1 MYEITMQ
8 CKATEEAID
17 FCDLL
22 AKQIARFFSLHDRD
36 MFVLSVHEAVV
47 NSIKAVKQLG
57 RKIDDGALVV
67 SWRITEEEVTVTVT
81 DEGGGIP
88 IKEIERLGRES
99 LEDVLLAESG
109 RGLLLIKETMDVVS
123 FVPHEGGK
131 CAIVMKMRRGQNGS
145 SDIHF

>member
-1 MYEITMQ
+1 MYEITMR

-47 NSIKAVKQLG
+47 NSVKAVKQLG
-57 RKIDDGALVV
+57 KRIDDDALIV
-67 SWRITEEEVTVTVT
+67 SWQITEEEVTVTVT

-88 IKEIERLGRES
+88 IKEIERLMRES

-109 RGLLLIKETMDVVS
+109 RGLLLIKETMDTVS
-123 FVPHEGGK
+123 FEPHADGK

-145 SDIHF
+145 LDIHF

>member
-8 CKATEEAID
+8 CKATEEAIE

-22 AKQIARFFSLHDRD
+22 AKQIACFFSLHDRD

-47 NSIKAVKQLG
+47 NSVKAVKQLEKK
-57 RKIDDGALVV
+57 REDGAMVV
-67 SWRITEEEVTVTVT
+67 SWRITEEEVMVTVA

-88 IKEIERLGRES
+88 IKEIERLRQGS

-109 RGLLLIKETMDVVS
+109 RGLLLIKETMDAVS
-123 FVPHEGGK
+123 FEPRESGK
-131 CAIVMKMRRGQNGS
+131 CAIVMKMRRGQ
-145 SDIHF
+145 HE